1 MICVEYFLGSKKL
14 CGNLKCFM
22 IDSMGES
29 RWLDVEARER
39 LELDLMKSVTI
50 RDWRS
55 NHVAEENDNNSAL
68 SWQFFLAC
76 INYLLRPGNSRLPRV
91 GVA

>member
-1 MICVEYFLGSKKL
+1 
-14 CGNLKCFM
+14 M

-68 SWQFFLAC
+68 SWQFFWLAS
-76 INYLLRPGNSRLPRV
+76 ITY
-91 GVA
+91 

>member
-1 MICVEYFLGSKKL
+1 
-14 CGNLKCFM
+14 M

-68 SWQFFLAC
+68 SWQFFGLHQLPTEARK
-76 INYLLRPGNSRLPRV
+76 LTPPKSRSCLKNCNLKLI
-91 GVA
+91 